1 MTPREKGSQCNEPA
15 KPKAPARRRAPRLRC
30 TPECRVCV
38 VALVRGEVCAGT
50 LARRTP
56 PHWDGALDSALG
68 KSFTTRPI
76 HHALW
81 SGRGVEGRARARAIG
96 TIQGQIQAPVRRS
109 SRDGLQ
115 RLVQPLAVIASRR
128 APPSGMTDRPA
139 ARRRAAAADV
149 GSVPRK
155 NGDPPLGE
163 EDNGNGRR
171 RSGNDRRER
180 PSKVQRIKD
189 TMDKYVHIRGQVTII
204 KKLAAIRNTREG
216 AKASKRH
223 IRYIQNPDGAH
234 LYSYSNIPVPQEV
247 HALHAND
254 PYARSDMCAQ
264 VTYQHIHERAL
275 KEEAILTMLAA
286 AHAGSSAAQR
296 NVASHRQGQIAIAGA
311 TTAGD
316 AGHKRAPQ
324 LRGIHVAAL
333 AGRGSRKAHHPTP
346 PATPPRGRHRT
357 ARRAPHTSM
366 RPALQRDSTPR
377 TGATMGK
384 TTEQQR
390 GNIAALAALTG
401 MAATTHSR
409 PRRTT

>member
-1 MTPREKGSQCNEPA
+1 
-15 KPKAPARRRAPRLRC
+15 
-30 TPECRVCV
+30 
-38 VALVRGEVCAGT
+38 
-50 LARRTP
+50 
-56 PHWDGALDSALG
+56 
-68 KSFTTRPI
+68 
-76 HHALW
+76 
-81 SGRGVEGRARARAIG
+81 
-96 TIQGQIQAPVRRS
+96 
-109 SRDGLQ
+109 
-115 RLVQPLAVIASRR
+115 
-128 APPSGMTDRPA
+128 
-139 ARRRAAAADV
+139 
-149 GSVPRK
+149 
-155 NGDPPLGE
+155 
-163 EDNGNGRR
+163 
-171 RSGNDRRER
+171 
-180 PSKVQRIKD
+180 
-189 TMDKYVHIRGQVTII
+189 MDKYVHIRGQVTII

-401 MAATTHSR
+401 MADDALPTPPHYLDAIADSVQVSNIRRSLNKIRANAATGPVNVHGYCARKGGEIVVALLKMAITLALLDDNADMETKSANLALVHKAGRDPNKAAASHR
-409 PRRTT
+409 PLVIFSHKNVFFERVLQMALQPAHRGRTIKLPGCLPT